1 MNLQPFYDLRERLLV
16 SAAAGTQFVQEDFRL
31 KEAAKKIEAFAKAS
45 PVFAKLSQLLGELIN
60 GAKEKKAEVLLDVLG
75 LLDAFLTTQGICQ
88 AEGEILPAV
97 EEGTA
102 ALPARQKEMI
112 YQEIP
117 YSRLQPIKWALTET
131 GSGRQNTLEESYAK
145 EPELFMDFRIC
156 PLMIHALS
164 DAYAEIADM
173 VCGWLIKLGEP
184 VIPLLKE
191 GFLPKG
197 RKEMV
202 RRIRVIS
209 EIAGAGENK
218 FYCTQLLESEK
229 EVREALIRALRFTQ
243 ENQPLLFDLLKTEK
257 GKMKAVVQWVLSFM
271 EGEEVEQYWKKRAT
285 ANPVETAQLLHYSS
299 ASYAPSVVANLVRMD
314 GEALLREEEE
324 RARIK
329 KEEKITKGDKQE
341 TEKLRLRDDKFR
353 ICIRA
358 CTGKLGKEIV
368 DLLKWSAN
376 EPRLKRFHLE
386 FAIMMAETIKEM
398 PLERAETKAYAR
410 LAGELFEQVGR
421 DYVRPA
427 FTASLFMAPP
437 EETYDMFSKHI
448 ESMGFGIFR
457 VLQQMQYREDI
468 GYFVYLEKKLD
479 EKGDAYTAEKIRVL
493 EQGLDLRWYS
503 LIMENKKN
511 CPKDYYPA
519 AGTSLVGSD
528 AVLYRLF
535 RGDVPDLCQKYGEY
549 FYRQAIVAEPTVA
562 HVEILKKCGW
572 TKFNGILLQVVKK
585 NNWSYYLRGLMN
597 ILPMTKE
604 QLMEELELILTYE
617 KGLSQKGATGRA
629 TISTMNTVKNWLE
642 TLRNGGTLYD
652 LL

>member
-229 EVREALIRALRFTQ
+229 EVREALIDR
-243 ENQPLLFDLLKTEK
+243 K
-257 GKMKAVVQWVLSFM
+257 
-271 EGEEVEQYWKKRAT
+271 
-285 ANPVETAQLLHYSS
+285 
-299 ASYAPSVVANLVRMD
+299 SVV
-314 GEALLREEEE
+314 
-324 RARIK
+324 
-329 KEEKITKGDKQE
+329 
-341 TEKLRLRDDKFR
+341 
-353 ICIRA
+353 
-358 CTGKLGKEIV
+358 
-368 DLLKWSAN
+368 
-376 EPRLKRFHLE
+376 
-386 FAIMMAETIKEM
+386 
-398 PLERAETKAYAR
+398 
-410 LAGELFEQVGR
+410 
-421 DYVRPA
+421 
-427 FTASLFMAPP
+427 
-437 EETYDMFSKHI
+437 
-448 ESMGFGIFR
+448 
-457 VLQQMQYREDI
+457 
-468 GYFVYLEKKLD
+468 
-479 EKGDAYTAEKIRVL
+479 
-493 EQGLDLRWYS
+493 
-503 LIMENKKN
+503 
-511 CPKDYYPA
+511 
-519 AGTSLVGSD
+519 
-528 AVLYRLF
+528 
-535 RGDVPDLCQKYGEY
+535 
-549 FYRQAIVAEPTVA
+549 
-562 HVEILKKCGW
+562 
-572 TKFNGILLQVVKK
+572 
-585 NNWSYYLRGLMN
+585 
-597 ILPMTKE
+597 
-604 QLMEELELILTYE
+604 
-617 KGLSQKGATGRA
+617 
-629 TISTMNTVKNWLE
+629 
-642 TLRNGGTLYD
+642 
-652 LL
+652 